1 MIAKEYSKKL
11 KFQQIFQL
19 TLITQFFNGITPFSS
34 GGQPMEVYYLSKSG
48 IKPAKGTNIILQNF
62 IFFNMMNL
70 HKKVAK
76 KVKLQDA
83 LYILNELD
91 EDKELLHLIKRKIR
105 EIDSEEN

>member
-1 MIAKEYSKKL
+1 MNEEEINHYKTIVGAYYGVILMDEYTLKAYVLKNLENLGNHYCQNKNINSEEIKK
-11 KFQQIFQL
+11 FVSQ
-19 TLITQFFNGITPFSS
+19 
-34 GGQPMEVYYLSKSG
+34 
-48 IKPAKGTNIILQNF
+48 
-62 IFFNMMNL
+62 
-70 HKKVAK
+70 HVAK